1 MVWTKVRVN
10 EGGVSRV
17 LSRLLLTDT
26 KRRSM
31 LDQLGRQ
38 AVEQTQYRF
47 IEQKS
52 PTGVPWKPSKRAL
65 KNPAKPTL
73 LDSLKLLN
81 SIEYVISGDGFEVG
95 SNLPY
100 AATMNFG
107 AKKGQFGSMS
117 NGNPIPWGDIPAR
130 PFLGVS
136 AEHKVKMTDVINK
149 FLRG

>member
-1 MVWTKVRVN
+1 MVSTKVKVN
-10 EGGVSRV
+10 DGGVSRV
-17 LSRLLLTDT
+17 LSRLLLTDR

-31 LDQLGRQ
+31 LDQLGQQ

-52 PTGVPWKPSKRAL
+52 PTGVPWQKSKRA
-65 KNPAKPTL
+65 KSNPAKPTL
-73 LDSLKLLN
+73 IDSGALLN

-95 SNLPY
+95 SNLVY

-107 AKKGQFGSMS
+107 AKAGRFGAMK
-117 NGNPIPWGDIPAR
+117 NGAPIPFGDIPAR

-136 AEHKVKMTDVINK
+136 AEHKVKIADVVNK

>member
-10 EGGVSRV
+10 DGGVSRV

-31 LDQLGRQ
+31 LHQLGRQ

-52 PTGVPWKPSKRAL
+52 PIGVPWQPSKRAL
-65 KNPAKPTL
+65 KNPSKPTL
-73 LDSLKLLN
+73 LDSGSLLN
-81 SIEYVISGDGFEVG
+81 SIDYFISGDGFEVG
-95 SNLPY
+95 SDLPY

-107 AKKGQFGSMS
+107 AKKGQFGAMR
-117 NGNPIPWGDIPAR
+117 NGTPIPWGDIPAR

-136 AEHKVKMTDVINK
+136 AEHRVKMTDVISK
-149 FLRG
+149 FLRS

>member
-10 EGGVSRV
+10 DGGVSRV

-38 AVEQTQYRF
+38 AVEQTQFHF
-47 IEQKS
+47 IQQKS
-52 PTGVPWKPSKRAL
+52 PDGVPWVPSKRA
-65 KNPAKPTL
+65 KENPAKPTL

-81 SIEYVISGDGFEVG
+81 SIEYVISGDGFELG
-95 SNLPY
+95 SDLPY

-117 NGNPIPWGDIPAR
+117 NGNPIPWGDIVPR
-130 PFLGVS
+130 QFLGVS
-136 AEHKVKMTDVINK
+136 SEHKVKMADVVNK